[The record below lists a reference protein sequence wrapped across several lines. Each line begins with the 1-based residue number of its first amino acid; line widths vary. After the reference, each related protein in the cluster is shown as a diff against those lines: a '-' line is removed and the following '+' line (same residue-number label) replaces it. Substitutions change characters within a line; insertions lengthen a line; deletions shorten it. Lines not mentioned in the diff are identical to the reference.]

1 MSDAS
6 IRQAREIFDAFN
18 GGDIDFWLDQ
28 LHPEI
33 VWHTR
38 VDEPD
43 AGVYRGRDGLRSLI
57 ELWLEQ
63 FEDLRCEGMEY
74 LDAGDWVLVPC
85 RLRGRGRGSGIEIDE
100 PYLFAHHFGPDG
112 RSFECFEYRTVEEA
126 REAIRGA

>member
-18 GGDIDFWLDQ
+18 SGDIDFWLDQ

-100 PYLFAHHFGPDG
+100 PYVFAHHFGPDG

>member
-1 MSDAS
+1 MSKANVA
-6 IRQAREIFDAFN
+6 RAREIFELFNSGEIDA
-18 GGDIDFWLDQ
+18 WLDV

-33 VWHTR
+33 AWHTR

-57 ELWLEQ
+57 KLWLEQ
-63 FEDLRCEGMEY
+63 FEQLRCEGMEY
-74 LDAGDWVLVPC
+74 IDAGDWVLVPC

-100 PYLFAHHFGPDG
+100 PYVFAHHFGPDG

-126 REAIRGA
+126 HAAIGGD